1 MSTLRVKNLQ
11 NLEGELYFSS
21 IGGQDVSFPGN
32 IVVQSLDSLGE
43 IDVTGISTL
52 RDDVNFIGD
61 TYNIIWDKSENKLQV
76 QTGAELTFGDS
87 DDLKIYSD
95 GTNAYIEE
103 VGTGSLSIKSSTV
116 SIKTPGNIDMGV
128 FNPNASVDLYYS
140 GDKKFETT
148 TTGIDVTGHTETD
161 TLNVSGDSTLQGNL
175 SLGDGNILN
184 FGDSNDLQIYHTTSA
199 GSYISD
205 EGTGDLNIR
214 SSKLNIV
221 SIGNILRAVF
231 DTSLTGGV
239 ELYYGNADKKFET
252 TDTGASVSGELNVSE
267 ELNVLGQANFSS
279 TGAVVLPIGTTLERP
294 ENPVTGMF
302 RFNTDLIKFEGYNG
316 INWVFIAESNTE
328 GNLDNQIG
336 TEDLYIGD
344 GEFDLNSL

>member
-21 IGGQDVSFPGN
+21 IGGQDISFPGN

-76 QTGAELTFGDS
+76 QTGVELTFGDS
-87 DDLKIYSD
+87 DNLKIYSD

-103 VGTGSLSIKSSTV
+103 VGTGNLWIKSTTV

-128 FNPNASVDLYYS
+128 FNPDSSVDLYYS

-175 SLGDGNILN
+175 SLGNGDKIN
-184 FGDSNDLQIYHTTSA
+184 FGDGNDLQIYHTGVNGYIENTS
-199 GSYISD
+199 GSLYIRD
-205 EGTGDLNIR
+205 NGDSVNIQGSNGENSGIFR
-214 SSKLNIV
+214 
-221 SIGNILRAVF
+221 GNGA
-231 DTSLTGGV
+231 V
-239 ELYYGNADKKFET
+239 ELYYDNSKKFET
-252 TDTGASVSGELNVSE
+252 TNTGASVSGELNVSE

-316 INWVFIAESNTE
+316 INWVFIGESNTE

-336 TEDLYIGD
+336 TEDLFIGD

>member
-1 MSTLRVKNLQ
+1 
-11 NLEGELYFSS
+11 
-21 IGGQDVSFPGN
+21 
-32 IVVQSLDSLGE
+32 
-43 IDVTGISTL
+43 
-52 RDDVNFIGD
+52 
-61 TYNIIWDKSENKLQV
+61 
-76 QTGAELTFGDS
+76 
-87 DDLKIYSD
+87 
-95 GTNAYIEE
+95 
-103 VGTGSLSIKSSTV
+103 
-116 SIKTPGNIDMGV
+116 MGV